1 MCLGCMPVVKSSPLD
16 FIYRYMPVIILDD
29 WKDISID
36 KLDKIAAR
44 KKENSRQK
52 LMLKYWVDLINNY

>member
-1 MCLGCMPVVKSSPLD
+1 
-16 FIYRYMPVIILDD
+16 MPVIILDD

-36 KLDKIAAR
+36 KLNKIAAR